1 MTDHVFDAEGV
12 EVINTAQS
20 VFPNA
25 VVKSTRGKQKP
36 KPCIII
42 DTREQAPLTPH
53 FDGAVVDTEVVGLSE
68 GDYSLRGATDLI
80 RIERKSLA
88 DLTSCCGKDRE
99 RFMDQM
105 GRLASYQHKF
115 LIIERL
121 EEEIWAQAYRSQIK
135 PQSVI
140 ATLNAIMVKHGVCVV
155 FANGVKDA
163 ARKVQWW
170 CTYVF
175 ERQQRGM
182 YNVDSQSSATG
193 T

>member
-1 MTDHVFDAEGV
+1 MTAE
-12 EVINTAQS
+12 EVISTAQA

-25 VVKSTRGKQKP
+25 VVKERRAKP
-36 KPCIII
+36 KPLPCILV
-42 DTREQAPLTPH
+42 DTREQAELSPH
-53 FDGAVVDTEVVGLSE
+53 FDGHVVSYEKATLPT
-68 GDYSLRGATDLI
+68 GDYSLKGATHLLS
-80 RIERKSLA
+80 IERKSLA
-88 DLTSCCGKDRE
+88 DLTQCCGKDRE

-105 GRLASYQHKF
+105 ARLEAYRHKF

-170 CTYVF
+170 CTYVY

-182 YNVDSQSSATG
+182 YEDGSNSPAA
-193 T
+193 